1 MKPTF
6 ILDRLAVGGYACTAE
21 KKFNYILSLV
31 FEPEIVKE
39 IKRTTAGCFARDL
52 FVLADGDK
60 EGFKE
65 AIEKYTETVV
75 YHLRRGVVL
84 INCEAGMSRSCAFV
98 VNILVRM
105 GFSLSAAE
113 AYVRERVSEYCV
125 SDVFIQVIRE
135 HYNLKGIEE
144 KWSAFSNT

>member
-6 ILDRLAVGGYACTAE
+6 VLDRLAVGGYLCAAE

-39 IKRTTAGCFARDL
+39 IKRSTSGCFARDL
-52 FVLADGDK
+52 FILADGDK
-60 EGFKE
+60 QGFKE

-75 YHLRRGVVL
+75 YHVKKGVVL
-84 INCEAGMSRSCAFV
+84 INCEAGMSRSCAFA

-113 AYVRERVSEYCV
+113 AYVRERVPEYCA
-125 SDVFIQVIRE
+125 SDAFIQVIKE

-144 KWSAFSNT
+144 KWSTFSNT